1 MTCPV
6 PPLPQPS
13 QTTGD
18 DDDAGDSQQAL
29 AEFHIGIILD
39 GLPTYRCLAV
49 SFCDEP
55 IGCIYMYVLLN
66 VQNQWN
72 VL

>member
-6 PPLPQPS
+6 PPLPQS
-13 QTTGD
+13 GD
-18 DDDAGDSQQAL
+18 GDDAGDREQAL

-49 SFCDEP
+49 SFCDES